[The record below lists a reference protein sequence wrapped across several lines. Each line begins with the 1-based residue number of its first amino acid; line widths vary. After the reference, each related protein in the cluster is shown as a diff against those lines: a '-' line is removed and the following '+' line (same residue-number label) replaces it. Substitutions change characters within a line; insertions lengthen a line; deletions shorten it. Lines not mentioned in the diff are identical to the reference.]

1 MKLTRRTLLG
11 SASAGIAATA
21 GCLGIL
27 SGTSEFAADQAAVDE
42 QVASDTNYVKQ
53 EPKEQTIEKT
63 FSAAG
68 QEKTVKVTNWVT
80 QYYKTLDLPIA
91 SSQKAGVFALIS
103 SPKVEV
109 VGQSFNPLK
118 DWDERKLAKQIQSQY
133 EGFSVG
139 QQVDEFAVQ
148 ILGSAKTVTKF
159 EGTATLSGNEV
170 DVYLL
175 LTGAVGHE
183 SDFVVPMGIYPQ
195 EIDEQANVTK
205 LMRNLVHP
213 AAE

>member
-27 SGTSEFAADQAAVDE
+27 SGTSEFTADQVAVDS
-42 QVASDTNYVKQ
+42 QVASETNYVKQ

-68 QEKTVKVTNWVT
+68 QEKTVKVVNWIT

-91 SSQKAGVFALIS
+91 SDQKAGVFALIS

-109 VGQSFNPLK
+109 LGQSFNPLK
-118 DWDERKLAKQIQSQY
+118 DWDTRKLAAQLQSQY

-139 QQVDEFAVQ
+139 QEVDQFAVQ
-148 ILGSAKTVTKF
+148 ILGSAKTVSKF
-159 EGTATLSGNEV
+159 EGTATLGGSDV
-170 DVYLL
+170 DVYILL
-175 LTGAVGHE
+175 SGAVGHE
-183 SDFVVPMGIYPQ
+183 SDFVVPMAVYPRQ
-195 EIDEQANVTK
+195 IDEQANVRK

-213 AAE
+213 A